1 MDNATMVK
9 LIFGLQGTMTMAL
22 IAVYIW
28 SFKLSQ
34 NTDAKIGKLY
44 ETINRHIQTTSIHQ
58 NDSSFVRTD
67 LCNTINR
74 QLSSDLTEI
83 KSDVKELIKKAG

>member
-22 IAVYIW
+22 IGVYIW

-34 NTDAKIGKLY
+34 ETDVKIGKLY
-44 ETINRHIQTTSIHQ
+44 ETINNHIQTINIHQ
-58 NDSSFVRTD
+58 DDSSFVRSNM
-67 LCNTINR
+67 CNTINK
-74 QLSSDLTEI
+74 QLSSDLKEI
-83 KSDVKELIKKAG
+83 KTDVKELIRKAG